1 MPGPEAVAPDVSLP
15 GVSSGAFKMKSPDGS
30 HGATIQTSVDIS
42 GGQRAT
48 VVKTAKE
55 TMVSVIAV

>member
-1 MPGPEAVAPDVSLP
+1 MA
-15 GVSSGAFKMKSPDGS
+15 
-30 HGATIQTSVDIS
+30 VDIS

-55 TMVSVIAV
+55 VMVSVIAV